1 MLQKVFIVIDFD
13 NDDQK
18 QQVQAELNELS
29 NARVL
34 TGAKLCSMLP
44 LFRKKKKD
52 IFEMFHMIAT
62 GGVKSIMSM
71 RGAQLIK
78 NLTSK

>member
-18 QQVQAELNELS
+18 QQVQAELN
-29 NARVL
+29 ARVL
-34 TGAKLCSMLP
+34 KGAKLCSMLP
-44 LFRKKKKD
+44 LLQKKKKD

>member
-1 MLQKVFIVIDFD
+1 
-13 NDDQK
+13 
-18 QQVQAELNELS
+18 
-29 NARVL
+29 
-34 TGAKLCSMLP
+34 
-44 LFRKKKKD
+44 
-52 IFEMFHMIAT
+52 MIAT

>member
-18 QQVQAELNELS
+18 RQVQAELNELS
-29 NARVL
+29 NSRVL

-44 LFRKKKKD
+44 LYRAKKKD
-52 IFEMFHMIAT
+52 FFEMFRMIAT
-62 GGVKSIMSM
+62 GGVKSLMSIK
-71 RGAQLIK
+71 GAQLIK